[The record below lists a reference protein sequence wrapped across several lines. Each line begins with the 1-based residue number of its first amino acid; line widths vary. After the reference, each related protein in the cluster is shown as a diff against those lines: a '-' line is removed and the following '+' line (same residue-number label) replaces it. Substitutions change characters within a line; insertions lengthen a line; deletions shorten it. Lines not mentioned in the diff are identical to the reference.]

1 MKSYSEK
8 VNKTLASLLF
18 CGAILSATGCT
29 QLGWS
34 GHNYTSTP
42 NATSNGILFSKSGVY
57 PQTENA
63 LEIISQESQRALEAQ
78 KMLVKYRQ
86 QYSATLE
93 SRQRSFEEDQVA
105 IDYIGKPQPLL
116 TSIAIRYGYRFLEVG
131 QLRDLGTVN
140 FTNNWTTPENAVMVI
155 SAQLGNEAT
164 ISLDKNNKVITLIYR

>member
-34 GHNYTSTP
+34 GHNYTLTP

-105 IDYIGKPQPLL
+105 IDYIGAY
-116 TSIAIRYGYRFLEVG
+116 SI
-131 QLRDLGTVN
+131 
-140 FTNNWTTPENAVMVI
+140 
-155 SAQLGNEAT
+155 
-164 ISLDKNNKVITLIYR
+164 